1 MAKQKSAVAELFDF
15 IKHLFNPESIIHYG
29 GLVLLFVVIFAENG
43 VFFGFFL
50 PGDSLLFTAGLL
62 CATGIIHDPIEVVML
77 VIGTA
82 SILGYSFGYYF
93 GHKTGK
99 ALLNRPDSTFF
110 KKKHIE
116 LARHYYDR
124 YGGKT
129 LIIGRFLP
137 IVRTFAPILAGII
150 NMDMRRFMLINILGA
165 ALWTLIV
172 VNAGYFLGK
181 LVPNAKDYLSY
192 IVILMVIV
200 TAIPI
205 INAYKKK
212 RKSTKTPFK

>member
-1 MAKQKSAVAELFDF
+1 MTELFDF
-15 IKHLFNPESIIHYG
+15 IKHLVNPESILHYG
-29 GLVLLFVVIFAENG
+29 GMVLLFVVIFAENG

-62 CATGIIHDPIEVVML
+62 CATGIIHDPVEVVLL
-77 VIGTA
+77 VISIA
-82 SILGYSFGYYF
+82 SVLGYSFGYYF

-99 ALLNRPDSTFF
+99 ALLNRPDSMFF

-116 LARHYYDR
+116 VARTYYDK

-150 NMDMRRFMLINILGA
+150 NMDMKRFMLINIIGA
-165 ALWTLIV
+165 VLWPLVV

-181 LVPNAKDYLSY
+181 MVPNARDYLSY
-192 IVILMVIV
+192 VIVLMVIV

-205 INAYKKK
+205 VNAYNNKKK
-212 RKSTKTPFK
+212 SKAQSEESSSG

>member
-1 MAKQKSAVAELFDF
+1 MTELFDF
-15 IKHLFNPESIIHYG
+15 IKHLVNPESILHYG
-29 GLVLLFVVIFAENG
+29 GMVLLFVVIFAENG

-62 CATGIIHDPIEVVML
+62 CATGIIHDPVEVVLL
-77 VIGTA
+77 VISIA
-82 SILGYSFGYYF
+82 SVLGYSFGYYF

-99 ALLNRPDSTFF
+99 ALLNRPDSLFF

-116 LARHYYDR
+116 VARTYYDR

-150 NMDMRRFMLINILGA
+150 NMDLRRFMFINILGGI
-165 ALWTLIV
+165 LWPLVV

-181 LVPNAKDYLSY
+181 MVPNARDYLSY
-192 IVILMVIV
+192 VIVLMVIV
-200 TAIPI
+200 TTIPI
-205 INAYKKK
+205 VNAYSNKRKKK
-212 RKSTKTPFK
+212 RGF

>member
-1 MAKQKSAVAELFDF
+1 MTELFDF
-15 IKHLFNPESIIHYG
+15 IKHLVNPESILHYG
-29 GLVLLFVVIFAENG
+29 GMALLFIVIFAENG

-62 CATGIIHDPIEVVML
+62 CATGIIHDPVEVVL
-77 VIGTA
+77 SVICLA
-82 SILGYSFGYYF
+82 SVLGYSFGYYF

-99 ALLNRPDSTFF
+99 ALLNRPDSLFF

-116 LARHYYDR
+116 VARSYYNR

-150 NMDMRRFMLINILGA
+150 NMNLKRFMLINIVGA
-165 ALWTLIV
+165 ILWPLVV
-172 VNAGYFLGK
+172 VNAGYFLGII
-181 LVPNAKDYLSY
+181 LPNAKDYLSY
-192 IVILMVIV
+192 VIVLMVIV

-205 INAYKKK
+205 VNAYKNKK
-212 RKSTKTPFK
+212 KVRTPANKG

>member
-1 MAKQKSAVAELFDF
+1 M
-15 IKHLFNPESIIHYG
+15 
-29 GLVLLFVVIFAENG
+29 VLLFVVIFAENG

-62 CATGIIHDPIEVVML
+62 CATGIIHDPVEVVLL
-77 VIGTA
+77 VISIA
-82 SILGYSFGYYF
+82 SVLGYSFGYYF

-99 ALLNRPDSTFF
+99 ALLNRPDSMFF

-116 LARHYYDR
+116 VARTYYDK

-150 NMDMRRFMLINILGA
+150 NMDMKRFMLINIIGA
-165 ALWTLIV
+165 VLWPLVV

-181 LVPNAKDYLSY
+181 MVPNARDYLSY
-192 IVILMVIV
+192 VIVLMVIV

-205 INAYKKK
+205 VNAYNNKKK
-212 RKSTKTPFK
+212 SKAQSEESSSG

>member
-1 MAKQKSAVAELFDF
+1 MTELFDF
-15 IKHLFNPESIIHYG
+15 IKHLVNPESILHYG
-29 GLVLLFVVIFAENG
+29 GMVLLFVVIFAENG

-62 CATGIIHDPIEVVML
+62 CATGIIHDPVEVVLL
-77 VIGTA
+77 VISIA
-82 SILGYSFGYYF
+82 SVLGYSFGYYF

-99 ALLNRPDSTFF
+99 ALLNRPDSMFF

-116 LARHYYDR
+116 VARTYYDK

-150 NMDMRRFMLINILGA
+150 NMDMKRFMLINIIGA
-165 ALWTLIV
+165 VLWPLVV
-172 VNAGYFLGK
+172 VNAGYFLGIM
-181 LVPNAKDYLSY
+181 VPNAKDYLSY
-192 IVILMVIV
+192 VIILMVIV

-205 INAYKKK
+205 VNAYNNKKK
-212 RKSTKTPFK
+212 SKAQSEESSSG

>member
-1 MAKQKSAVAELFDF
+1 MTELFDF
-15 IKHLFNPESIIHYG
+15 IKHLVNPESILHYG
-29 GLVLLFVVIFAENG
+29 GMVLLFVVIFAENG

-62 CATGIIHDPIEVVML
+62 CATGIIHDPVEVVLL
-77 VIGTA
+77 VISIA
-82 SILGYSFGYYF
+82 SVLGYSFGYYF

-99 ALLNRPDSTFF
+99 ALLNRPDSLFF

-116 LARHYYDR
+116 VARTYYDR

-150 NMDMRRFMLINILGA
+150 NMDLRRFMFINILGGI
-165 ALWTLIV
+165 LWPLVV

-181 LVPNAKDYLSY
+181 MVPNARDYLSY
-192 IVILMVIV
+192 VIVLMVIV

-205 INAYKKK
+205 VNAYKNKK
-212 RKSTKTPFK
+212 KAAATTEKD